1 MKQKIANKDEILECN
16 LNTVLGAV
24 RGSSGY
30 WNRVCGDL
38 NVMDENFGP
47 ATFFCSFAIAEYG
60 WVDLHDFLKILN
72 PDLKSKNLNEL
83 CKVDPVGVS
92 MFFENKFQ
100 SFLHTVI
107 LNEHGPLGK
116 VFKIINITL
125 FPCNDQQTQK
135 ALSFSMLIIFGISR
149 ICH

>member
-38 NVMDENFGP
+38 NVMDENFSP
-47 ATFFCSFAIAEYG
+47 TIFFCSFAFAEYG

-92 MFFENKFQ
+92 T
-100 SFLHTVI
+100 FLHTVI

-116 VFKIINITL
+116 VFKIINFTL
-125 FPCNDQQTQK
+125 FPCNDQHTQK
-135 ALSFSMLIIFGISR
+135 GLSFSMLIIFGISR